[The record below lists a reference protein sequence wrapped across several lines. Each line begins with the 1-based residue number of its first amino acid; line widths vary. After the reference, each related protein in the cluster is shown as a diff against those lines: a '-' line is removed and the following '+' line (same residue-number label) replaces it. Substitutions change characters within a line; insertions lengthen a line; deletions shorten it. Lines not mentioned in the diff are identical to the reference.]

1 MNKLVCVLLK
11 NKEKFTFEAHVRE
24 SILKEFNF
32 LKYYQFQPL
41 SKFDNNI
48 YVSICMYILLYLELG
63 WEEGGGAAPQDP
75 KTPLKY

>member
-32 LKYYQFQPL
+32 LKYYQFQLL
-41 SKFDNNI
+41 SKFDKN
-48 YVSICMYILLYLELG
+48 MYIVR
-63 WEEGGGAAPQDP
+63 
-75 KTPLKY
+75 TR